1 MNKKIYPS
9 ENELVLSKITGT
21 EKKFVSILN
30 ELNCVRENAN
40 RLFSE
45 EHSVASRLY
54 GEKNEF
60 NSSIRNAAAALA
72 FIAAPGNQKRSNA
85 ILAMGGF
92 SDLVE

>member
-40 RLFSE
+40 RLFE
-45 EHSVASRLY
+45 DEPSVASRLY

-60 NSSIRNAAAALA
+60 NSSIMNAAASLA
-72 FIAAPGNQKRSNA
+72 FIVAPNKKKRSNA